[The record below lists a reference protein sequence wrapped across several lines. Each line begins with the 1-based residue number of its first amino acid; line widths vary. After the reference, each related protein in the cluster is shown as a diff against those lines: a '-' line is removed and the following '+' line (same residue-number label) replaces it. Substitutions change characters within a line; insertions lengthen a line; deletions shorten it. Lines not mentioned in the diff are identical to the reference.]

1 MNLKMV
7 ILCLQYFGSLFT
19 GKKYPLKTASI
30 IKENEVKLEIDTGE
44 FILHYFTLKKG
55 GGSTLSDFFGK
66 SHKESIL
73 KQLFTG

>member
-1 MNLKMV
+1 MV
-7 ILCLQYFGSLFT
+7 ILCLQYFGSLFN

-55 GGSTLSDFFGK
+55 GGSTLLGFFGK
-66 SHKESIL
+66 SQKESIL